1 MKNITVLLCTG
12 FFLVA
17 FTCCSLHAMVSGQLP
32 LHKYHRWRHVNN
44 PPNNIVM

>member
-17 FTCCSLHAMVSGQLP
+17 FTCCSLHAMSGQLP

-44 PPNNIVM
+44 PSNNIVV